1 MSLMTYRATGLLITA
16 MKRLLGVR
24 LRASGAENLVARP
37 TIFVANH
44 FTRIE
49 TFLIPYVIY
58 LCARRQVRSLGTHS
72 VFRGLFG
79 RYFEALGGMS
89 TRHPRRNRTIIKELM
104 TGGANWVIYPEGGL
118 IKNKKTVHRGRLK
131 LTHPERTGP
140 PHTGAAMLALK
151 AEMSKRRYLE
161 AVENGDLRRADF
173 YEESLGLTSPREIC
187 RDGIVIVPVTLTFYP
202 MRPSRN
208 VINRLARFFVRD
220 LDPRLE
226 EELTVEGSILLKGT
240 EICVH
245 FGRPI
250 EVTDYVGRVTD
261 LARRVA
267 GLFSQESGSELFLRK
282 QARRLTDAC
291 MWAIY
296 NNLEIS
302 FDHLLASALR
312 AFDGDR
318 IDSDDL
324 RAALFLTIR
333 ALGANGAL
341 RLHPTLTNGITA
353 LVTGEPCAPWD
364 SAVALALKEGVI
376 SQEDGALVVNRAALS
391 QSHEFHTIRLE
402 KMTQVLA
409 NELEPVRPAIASV
422 RRHVNLSALQLRR
435 ETSRALRAAEDEAFE
450 RDYQAAFDPE
460 ESKPMSFGEPFHL
473 EARRPSAGVLLVHG
487 YLSSPLQVRPLGEF
501 LHERGSSVYAVRLP
515 AHGTAPDQLTKVRWQ
530 QWMEAVAR
538 GHALLRQR
546 CETIVAVGF
555 SLGGTLSLLLAA
567 RLGEAL
573 DGVVSINA
581 PLVLRDRRAIF
592 IGPLLGF
599 NGAMRR
605 VGLSDAH
612 FQLSNEETESPEI
625 NYPTDYLHGLRELRR
640 ASGACRRRLPAVTAP
655 ALLIQS
661 MDDPLVAPVSGRRAL
676 ARLGSS
682 DKVLSELPFDR
693 HLILRGPGSAG
704 VFEAVA
710 KFVAR
715 ITAERLRTEE
725 PPAAAG

>member
-1 MSLMTYRATGLLITA
+1 MSLMTYRATGVLITA

-89 TRHPRRNRTIIKELM
+89 TRHPKRNRTIIKELM

-131 LTHPERTGP
+131 LTHPERSGP

-151 AEMSKRRYLE
+151 AEMSKRRYLS
-161 AVENGDLRRADF
+161 AVEDGDLRRADF
-173 YEESLGLTSPREIC
+173 YEESLGLMGPREIC

-208 VINRLARFFVRD
+208 LVNRLARFFVRD
-220 LDPRLE
+220 LDPRIE

-250 EVTDYVGRVTD
+250 EVSDYVGRVGD

-267 GLFSQESGSELFLRK
+267 GLFSEESGSELFLRK

-296 NNLEIS
+296 NNLEVS
-302 FDHLLASALR
+302 FDHLLASSLR
-312 AFDGDR
+312 ALDEDR
-318 IDSDDL
+318 IEEDDL
-324 RAALFLTIR
+324 RAAIFLTAR
-333 ALGANGAL
+333 ALAANGAV

-353 LVTGEPCAPWD
+353 LVTGEIYPPWE
-364 SAVALALKEGVI
+364 SAVALALKEGVL
-376 SQEDGALVVNRAALS
+376 SRQDGVFLVNHAALS
-391 QSHEFHTIRLE
+391 QDHGFHAIRLE

-409 NELEPVRPAIASV
+409 NEVEPVRAAIVAV
-422 RRHVNLSALQLRR
+422 RRHVNLSPVQLRR
-435 ETSRALRAAEDEAFE
+435 ETSRALHQAENDSFE
-450 RDYQAAFDPE
+450 RDYEAAYDPQ
-460 ESKPMSFGEPFHL
+460 ESKPMSLGEPFHL
-473 EARRPSAGVLLVHG
+473 EARRPAAGVLLVHG
-487 YLSSPLQVRPLGEF
+487 YLSSPRQVRPLGEF

-515 AHGTAPDQLTKVRWQ
+515 GHGTAPDQLTKVRWQ
-530 QWMEAVAR
+530 QWLDAVLR
-538 GHALLRQR
+538 GHAVLRQR
-546 CETIVAVGF
+546 CETVVAVGF
-555 SLGGTLSLLLAA
+555 SLGGTLALLLAA
-567 RLGEAL
+567 RLGDAL

-581 PLVLRDRRAIF
+581 PLVVRDRRAIL

-599 NGAMRR
+599 NGALRR
-605 VGLSDAH
+605 VGLSDH
-612 FQLSNEETESPEI
+612 YQMSNEETESPEI
-625 NYPTDYLHGLRELRR
+625 NYPKDYLHGLRELRR
-640 ASGACRRRLPAVTAP
+640 ASSACRRGLPDVTAP

-661 MDDPLVAPVSGRRAL
+661 MDDPLVAAVSGRRAL
-676 ARLGSS
+676 ARLGSA

-693 HLILRGPGSAG
+693 HLILRGPGSPG

-710 KFVAR
+710 KFVTR
-715 ITAERLRTEE
+715 VAEKPLSSQE